1 MSSCMSACPSRV
13 LHLCDLPELCSMV
26 QQNPRRPAQPQ
37 PGGLGDGGEARD
49 CGLAREEAGR
59 GVGELEAEHRP

>member
-1 MSSCMSACPSRV
+1 
-13 LHLCDLPELCSMV
+13 MV
-26 QQNPRRPAQPQ
+26 QQDPRRPAQPQ